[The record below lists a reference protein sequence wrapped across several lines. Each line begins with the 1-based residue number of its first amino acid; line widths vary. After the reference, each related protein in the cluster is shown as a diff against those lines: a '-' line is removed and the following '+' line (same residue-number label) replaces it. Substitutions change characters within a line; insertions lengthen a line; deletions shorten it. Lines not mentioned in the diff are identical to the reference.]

1 MSAHSAVRV
10 TGTVHTSRKYSDTRG
25 NAVHEL
31 QLTQGP
37 LSLPVLVRRC
47 FGPSPAAHMVAGRL
61 EHHYR
66 PRSVATVTGRALQL
80 DARRSLLVLLD
91 PDHMEPADTAPAAAR
106 RPALEET

>member
-1 MSAHSAVRV
+1 MNTTAAPSAPSAVRV

-37 LSLPVLVRRC
+37 LSLPVLVRRS
-47 FGPSPAAHMVAGRL
+47 FGASPAAHIVAVRL
-61 EHHYR
+61 EHQYR

-80 DARRSLLVLLD
+80 DARRGLLVLLE
-91 PDHMEPADTAPAAAR
+91 PDHLEHCETAALDPA
-106 RPALEET
+106 